1 MGFQILL
8 SLLVL
13 IVIIRLF
20 VQYRGRHINFFFF
33 LFFLI
38 VWLLVLFFNW
48 NNSLLNKIGNML
60 GLERGV
66 DILIY
71 TALFLLFYYVF
82 VSIIRFYKLEHE
94 INKLVRKDAINDF
107 LKRYNINDE
116 KFIRE

>member
-8 SLLVL
+8 SLLVF
-13 IVIIRLF
+13 IVVIRLF
-20 VQYRGRHINFFFF
+20 VQFRKKHINFFFF
-33 LFFLI
+33 FFFLM

-48 NNSLLNKIGNML
+48 NNNLLNKIGNTL

-66 DILIY
+66 DFLVY

-82 VSIIRFYKLEHE
+82 VSIIRFYRLEQE

-107 LKRYNINDE
+107 LKRYNITNE
-116 KFIRE
+116 KSTRE